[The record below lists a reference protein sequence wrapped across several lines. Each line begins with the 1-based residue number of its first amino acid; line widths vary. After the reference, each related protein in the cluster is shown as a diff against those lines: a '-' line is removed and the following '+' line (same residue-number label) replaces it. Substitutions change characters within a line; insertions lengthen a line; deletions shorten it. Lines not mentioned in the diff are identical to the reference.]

1 MFFDFLNS
9 LYLRFIVPFWRKI
22 NSRDAR
28 LMPSMF
34 KRHLFAL
41 VITVLFI
48 SITSS
53 AFSAS
58 VLPTGGS
65 FAAGGGSIS
74 SSGSSMT
81 INQNTSKAIINW
93 NSFSIGKDGQV
104 FFNNGQGAT
113 LNRVTGSSISSIA
126 GLLKSSGS
134 LYLINPNGIVITP
147 TGSVITGG
155 DFIASTLNESNS
167 DFLNNIIS
175 LTGTTGSVLNQGS
188 VSSSG
193 SVILVGTM
201 VTNTGTVNSSSNAA
215 LVSSTRLVLMPG
227 GLSGIIISPSAV
239 SGSVTN
245 SGVIKA
251 ASVDLTSADGN
262 VYALAG
268 NNDGLIEATGSSTI
282 NGQVWLTAP
291 NGTVTV
297 SSPVKSSS
305 DIYIDGTQGTN
316 LTSSSSLYS
325 NGGDIK
331 IGLFPLLPESLLT
344 NISSGSLIYNPN
356 GSVETSGDTLNMG
369 DVTVN
374 AKNWLLDPT
383 DFTIDSSN
391 NTAIDSALG
400 SGNVTIT
407 TTSTSASASPTS
419 ASISNGT
426 TNTGTSG
433 DINVDAPLSWSSS
446 SILILAAYNNMN
458 VNSTITA
465 SGPGELVLDYG
476 NYYETHSAI
485 PGTSLNVT
493 GSLGFTQTSAH
504 GYPTGAV
511 FINGTTPELV
521 ELGIFLNGVIYPF
534 HGWTLM
540 PATLALNE
548 LVLAVY
554 HPTVTPPNNIPTN
567 VTSTPSTPISTTPVS
582 TPTAHS
588 HIPYKIYA
596 INHNIYPNNINV
608 MKCHC
613 TLSPKQSQK
622 LDKEIVKI
630 GGKVVGVGRV
640 FNKVID
646 KIILDPKINILITKP
661 MKNKLFNTHNPT

>member
-1 MFFDFLNS
+1 
-9 LYLRFIVPFWRKI
+9 
-22 NSRDAR
+22 
-28 LMPSMF
+28 MF
-34 KRHLFAL
+34 KNFFTLIDSPVSLLTGTISKKARSLFVRFSFPSPYKL
-41 VITVLFI
+41 LILLLTLLQLSPFLY
-48 SITSS
+48 TPLY
-53 AFSAS
+53 AFP

-227 GLSGIIISPSAV
+227 GLSGIIISPSTV

-251 ASVDLTSADGN
+251 ASVDLTSAAGN

-331 IGLFPLLPESLLT
+331 IGLFPLLPESLVTSLA
-344 NISSGSLIYNPN
+344 SGSSIYNPL
-356 GSVETSGDTLNMG
+356 GPVETSGDTLNMG
-369 DVTVN
+369 DITVK
-374 AKNWLLDPT
+374 AQNWLLDPT

-391 NTAIDSALG
+391 NNTIDSALG

-407 TTSTSASASPTS
+407 TSASGNPTVTGASVTS
-419 ASISNGT
+419 GSYN
-426 TNTGTSG
+426 TNTG
-433 DINVDAPLSWSSS
+433 DINVDAPLSWSTGSTLTLS
-446 SILILAAYNNMN
+446 AYNSIN

-465 SGPGELVLDYG
+465 SGGGGLTLTY
-476 NYYETHSAI
+476 N
-485 PGTSLNVT
+485 T
-493 GSLGFTQTSAH
+493 GSLTQNYSTDTGILDFPLTSSGFTGSVQFTGTSS
-504 GYPTGAV
+504 GSNPTGSLTIGGNSYTL
-511 FINGTTPELV
+511 INANNLSTVGSTGYYALATNITAPSSFTPIGESSAFTGTFNGLGNTISNLIIGTSGSKYSGTHAGLFGQVGSGGTV
-521 ELGIFLNGVIYPF
+521 ENIGL
-534 HGWTLM
+534 
-540 PATLALNE
+540 LNE
-548 LVLAVY
+548 SIYDNNTSGYTGGLVGDNAG
-554 HPTVTPPNNIPTN
+554 TVADSYSTGSVSGTN
-567 VTSTPSTPISTTPVS
+567 YEAADGAGP
-582 TPTAHS
+582 
-588 HIPYKIYA
+588 
-596 INHNIYPNNINV
+596 
-608 MKCHC
+608 
-613 TLSPKQSQK
+613 
-622 LDKEIVKI
+622 
-630 GGKVVGVGRV
+630 
-640 FNKVID
+640 
-646 KIILDPKINILITKP
+646 
-661 MKNKLFNTHNPT
+661 

>member
-1 MFFDFLNS
+1 MFKNFLT
-9 LYLRFIVPFWRKI
+9 LI
-22 NSRDAR
+22 NSPVSLLTGTISKKAR
-28 LMPSMF
+28 SLFVGFSFPSPYKLLILLLTLLQLSPF
-34 KRHLFAL
+34 LYTPL
-41 VITVLFI
+41 Y
-48 SITSS
+48 
-53 AFSAS
+53 AFP

-126 GLLKSSGS
+126 GLLKSTGS

-175 LTGTTGSVLNQGS
+175 LTGATGSVLNQGS

-193 SVILVGTM
+193 SAILVGTM

-251 ASVDLTSADGN
+251 ASVDLTSAAGN

-331 IGLFPLLPESLLT
+331 IGLFPLLPESLVTSLA
-344 NISSGSLIYNPN
+344 SGSSIYNPL
-356 GSVETSGDTLNMG
+356 GPVETSGDTLNMG
-369 DVTVN
+369 DITVK
-374 AKNWLLDPT
+374 AQNWLLDPT

-391 NTAIDSALG
+391 NSTIDSALNG
-400 SGNVTIT
+400 GTNVTIT
-407 TTSTSASASPTS
+407 TSASGNPTVTGASATS
-419 ASISNGT
+419 GSYN
-426 TNTGTSG
+426 TNTG

-446 SILILAAYNNMN
+446 NTLTLSAYNSINI
-458 VNSTITA
+458 NSTITA
-465 SGPGELVLDYG
+465 TGSSSVTPVLVLTYNNNNG
-476 NYYETHSAI
+476 
-485 PGTSLNVT
+485 GTSSGGSLNFSGGSIDFPGGTNPAGGSTSAPYGSLYINNGPPSSGKGTQYTLVNDYNLSTVGSTGYYALATGITLPALAT
-493 GSLGFTQTSAH
+493 GS
-504 GYPTGAV
+504 
-511 FINGTTPELV
+511 N
-521 ELGIFLNGVIYPF
+521 
-534 HGWTLM
+534 
-540 PATLALNE
+540 
-548 LVLAVY
+548 
-554 HPTVTPPNNIPTN
+554 TN
-567 VTSTPSTPISTTPVS
+567 FTPIGESSAFTGT
-582 TPTAHS
+582 
-588 HIPYKIYA
+588 
-596 INHNIYPNNINV
+596 
-608 MKCHC
+608 
-613 TLSPKQSQK
+613 
-622 LDKEIVKI
+622 
-630 GGKVVGVGRV
+630 
-640 FNKVID
+640 FNG
-646 KIILDPKINILITKP
+646 LG
-661 MKNKLFNTHNPT
+661 NTIS